1 MQELLLSA
9 TFVGYTGCFYGIMV
23 LKLTKLGFKS
33 GYYPL
38 RFHLMAGFLPVA
50 FASSLFIV
58 ICRNKTRSQAMLNYV
73 RFGEFNFYF
82 NGKPLISKRV
92 LV

>member
-50 FASSLFIV
+50 FASSLFI
-58 ICRNKTRSQAMLNYV
+58 RSVNCDLQKQDPITSYV
-73 RFGEFNFYF
+73 
-82 NGKPLISKRV
+82 KLCSV
-92 LV
+92 W